1 MALFRAQWM
10 LSLAAALLAVL
21 VLALMVVISPSPP
34 PLPLERVRIG
44 YAVEAPYAFLA
55 ADGEVTGESPEIA
68 HVIATKLG
76 ITRIEWIQTNFA
88 SLLADLELNRFDV
101 VAAGMFITA
110 ERAARV
116 TFSRPSF
123 HAMQALLVRRGN
135 PHRLHSYADVV
146 ARPDV
151 KIAVVASAVE
161 ETLLSNLGLPRPRLI
176 PVPDTQ
182 TGLAAVMSGLADGLA
197 LSSPTIRWMSR
208 LNPYGETEMA
218 IPFRQVETA
227 EAARLGYGAFA
238 FRPRDRALADAW
250 NTAMA
255 GFIGTAEHRELVANF
270 GFTREEVDNLP
281 TVDEILAK

>member
-1 MALFRAQWM
+1 MALFRPQWM
-10 LSLAAALLAVL
+10 LSLAAALLAA
-21 VLALMVVISPSPP
+21 LAIALAVKSPSPP
-34 PLPLERVRIG
+34 PLPLARVRIG

-55 ADGEVTGESPEIA
+55 VDGEVTGESPEIA
-68 HVIATKLG
+68 RWIATKLG
-76 ITRIEWIQTNFA
+76 IGRIEWIQTNFA

-110 ERAARV
+110 ERAAQV

-123 HAMQALLVRRGN
+123 HALQALLVRSGN
-135 PHRLHSYADVV
+135 PHRLHSYADAV
-146 ARPDV
+146 ARLDV

-161 ETLLSNLGLPRPRLI
+161 ETLLSNLGLPRSRLI
-176 PVPDTQ
+176 TVPDAQ

-218 IPFRQVETA
+218 TPFRQVETA

-255 GFIGTAEHRELVANF
+255 GFIGTAEHRELVAHF
-270 GFTREEVDNLP
+270 GFTREEVENLT
-281 TVDEILAK
+281 TVSEILAK